1 MGIKS
6 IADAFDI
13 SRNTV
18 RKYVRLYQQSG
29 LSMENL
35 LSMPSHKVQELLGPS
50 AERAVI
56 PSERRQQ

>member
-50 AERAVI
+50 AE
-56 PSERRQQ
+56 